1 MKITRYRIRQEKSKN
16 GSVYFLEK
24 VETSFPY
31 LVRYVT
37 LLGAYDNIQE
47 AEKDGLEM
55 KVEEEPPSK
64 IYKYL

>member
-1 MKITRYRIRQEKSKN
+1 MKITRYRIREEKGKTA
-16 GSVYFLEK
+16 SVYFLER

-37 LLGAYDNIQE
+37 LLGAYDNVQE

-55 KVEEEPPSK
+55 KREEEPPSK
-64 IYKYL
+64 IYRYL